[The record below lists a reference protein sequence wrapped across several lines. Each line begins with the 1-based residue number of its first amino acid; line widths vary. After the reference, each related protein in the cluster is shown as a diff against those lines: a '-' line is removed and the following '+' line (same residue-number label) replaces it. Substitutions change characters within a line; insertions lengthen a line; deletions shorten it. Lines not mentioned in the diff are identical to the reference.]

1 MNIPPALEVALA
13 LLPRAS
19 AAGDRPVELL
29 VVLGLLALAPV
40 AMVTLTAFLKIAV
53 VLSVARSALGAP
65 QVPPGSAVAGLAFLL
80 TLAVM
85 SPVAEQAWAAAR
97 AGPDAAGVEGTLATL
112 ARAAEPLRA
121 FLTRHARSDDR
132 RTFLDIARRL
142 RPAPAAAAAVADS
155 DFSVLAPAFV
165 VSELRRAFAIGFLVF
180 LPFLVVDLV
189 VANVL
194 LALGLTQLSPT
205 TLSLPFK
212 LLLFVAVDGWS
223 LLARGL
229 AAAYVP

>member
-1 MNIPPALEVALA
+1 
-13 LLPRAS
+13 
-19 AAGDRPVELL
+19 
-29 VVLGLLALAPV
+29 
-40 AMVTLTAFLKIAV
+40 
-53 VLSVARSALGAP
+53 VARSALGAP
-65 QVPPGSAVAGLAFLL
+65 QVPPTSAVTGLAFLL
-80 TLAVM
+80 TLTIMA
-85 SPVAEQAWAAAR
+85 PVAEQAWDAAR
-97 AGPDAAGVEGTLATL
+97 SAPAAPGVEGTLATA
-112 ARAAEPLRA
+112 ARAAEPLRT
-121 FLTRHARSDDR
+121 FLARHARADDR
-132 RTFLDIARRL
+132 RTFLDIARQL
-142 RPAPAAAAAVADS
+142 RPEAAAGVADS

-165 VSELRRAFAIGFLVF
+165 VSELRRAFTIGFLVF

-229 AAAYVP
+229 AAAYVR